1 MMNIRRVN
9 DFYTFTSK
17 YQKIQN
23 KNIDFYNLN
32 YDEKIDVLYDILQ
45 EQNQK
50 LAALYNNQIAIN
62 NFNKHAFDAIIAA
75 SAKNSNAADIA
86 YKNIDYQ
93 YNRCENKVNLVG

>member
-1 MMNIRRVN
+1 MNIRRVN

-17 YQKIQN
+17 YQKMQN

-50 LAALYNNQIAIN
+50 LAALYKSNEIVYPA
-62 NFNKHAFDAIIAA
+62 AFKRSRMTHRAPPFIGSLI
-75 SAKNSNAADIA
+75 S
-86 YKNIDYQ
+86 
-93 YNRCENKVNLVG
+93 L